1 MTSIYGGWQATVLKG
16 ANGKAVIHK
25 RAKRQ
30 SIRLVANRM
39 LCKFGRSEL
48 KRVYSD
54 NNHLRSLETFHF
66 DEIIV
71 HC

>member
-1 MTSIYGGWQATVLKG
+1 VLKG
-16 ANGKAVIHK
+16 AKYGKAVIHK

-30 SIRLVANRM
+30 SIRPVAAR
-39 LCKFGRSEL
+39 LQFKFGQSEL
-48 KRVYSD
+48 KRFKCVYSD
-54 NNHLRSLETFHF
+54 NNHLPSLDTFHF

>member
-1 MTSIYGGWQATVLKG
+1 VLKG
-16 ANGKAVIHK
+16 AKYGKAVIHK

-30 SIRLVANRM
+30 SIRLVANR
-39 LCKFGRSEL
+39 LQFEFGRLQL
-48 KRVYSD
+48 KGFKHVYSD
-54 NNHLRSLETFHF
+54 NNHLQSLETFHF